1 MVIPILT
8 TNVDSAAAW
17 MNFVY
22 DPVNAAKITAF
33 VQYIPPCVG
42 VRDELIKMGGDS
54 AALANSPIL
63 FPDDATK
70 QRLKIFAD
78 LTTADEIKIQ
88 NRFNKITG
96 G

>member
-1 MVIPILT
+1 
-8 TNVDSAAAW
+8 
-17 MNFVY
+17 
-22 DPVNAAKITAF
+22 
-33 VQYIPPCVG
+33 
-42 VRDELIKMGGDS
+42 MGGDS
-54 AALANSPIL
+54 AKLADSPIL

-70 QRLKIFAD
+70 TRLKIFAD